1 MPLHRGKSEKT
12 VGRNIAE
19 MRAAG
24 HPEKQA
30 VAAAEHEADMART
43 KQYGD
48 MPIGKMGA
56 KDRKAPALAMV
67 LGDMGHDEPDGDEGD
82 ADDKVADDKDQALQA
97 AGDAAIEALHANDG
111 LSFAKALV
119 AAMKAGDDD
128 EEDEDTE
135 AADVDLSDHDGGY
148 DPPAA

>member
-48 MPIGKMGA
+48 MPIGKMSA

-67 LGDMGHDEPDGDEGD
+67 LGDMGKGDDEPDEGAVDDEG
-82 ADDKVADDKDQALQA
+82 ADDKEQALQA

-119 AAMKAGDDD
+119 AAMKAGGGDD
-128 EEDEDTE
+128 EDEE
-135 AADVDLSDHDGGY
+135 AADVDLADHDGGY
-148 DPPAA
+148 HPPSAA